1 MPSIPVR
8 RPVGARLAVLLLAGG
23 LSVSLANVSPAKAA
37 DTLPEPQHAAVA
49 GVDSAAVLLAARR
62 YAAFWNS
69 GDESLA
75 AAALAPGFI
84 DRTLPPGRSQGP
96 GGPLEAS
103 KVFRAAVPDL
113 TAAIEDIVVADDRAA
128 VHYRFRGRF
137 TGRFGDVQGQG
148 QTVDFQAFDLYRVRD
163 GRITDNWHLE
173 DNLILL
179 RQLGLSAP

>member
-23 LSVSLANVSPAKAA
+23 LSVSLASLAPAKAA
-37 DTLPEPQHAAVA
+37 DTLPEQHAAVA